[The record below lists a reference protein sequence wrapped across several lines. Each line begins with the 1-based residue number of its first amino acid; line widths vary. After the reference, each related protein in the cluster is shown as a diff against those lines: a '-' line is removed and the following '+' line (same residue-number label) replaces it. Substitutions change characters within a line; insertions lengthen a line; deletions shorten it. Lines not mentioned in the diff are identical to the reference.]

1 MTTSTSINIKNLI
14 KELKLISPDNVE
26 IIYEIINHILNNDY
40 IDFDLSYT
48 LKIIYDNLDKKI
60 PIFLKNEQYDLISK
74 LMSIRQTVDI
84 LKTQLNIIYN
94 LNTNKNITENINSI
108 SEITNTSN
116 HSYIEPLDNNIDIC
130 SINNMPLNNTIIAQI
145 IAYNLSN
152 DIDFTKKNT
161 QGFIF
166 QNELYR
172 NITTWKNILIE
183 TCKLLFQKDPNL
195 FNSLPYNEDLQ
206 GKQHTTYFSTS
217 RTKATIN
224 NRRSI
229 RRPYKIPTSNVY
241 VETNLSANNIVS
253 LIKKLLLLYNVPL
266 SNYKILI
273 LENTSN
279 LSKKVVDDEN
289 KAIPQ
294 NDSLTINTSTNEK
307 PKADIVNTINRTTEE
322 NIIKQPIKK
331 IYINDNIQNCPSC
344 NHELENFN
352 LPFVIIK
359 KCPFCKKHY
368 ISHKNFS
375 QINKSAK
382 YFTDYRFV
390 DLSKTNVIYKTEF
403 IQSIKKCLNPHE
415 YIITIGNIDN
425 ISINMSPIKLY
436 LYKNEFFTKGWFDFF
451 TVLLKTLYSINPDNF
466 QDIIYTTPSRLSL
479 NNTQLSQPCE
489 LPFKINN
496 CTIFIDTVVTLNS
509 ENLREFIQQILSVY
523 LISDDNFIIVAK

>member
-1 MTTSTSINIKNLI
+1 MKINDFIDTLSNISPNDLNTFYEIFDSFINNNINLLDLNNKIYQICNNLNNKLTPLGNNKQYSKIKNLTTAI
-14 KELKLISPDNVE
+14 E
-26 IIYEIINHILNNDY
+26 Y
-40 IDFDLSYT
+40 
-48 LKIIYDNLDKKI
+48 LDKIHNK
-60 PIFLKNEQYDLISK
+60 ISK
-74 LMSIRQTVDI
+74 F
-84 LKTQLNIIYN
+84 
-94 LNTNKNITENINSI
+94 NTNNTPETTKTLNQSNIES
-108 SEITNTSN
+108 S
-116 HSYIEPLDNNIDIC
+116 
-130 SINNMPLNNTIIAQI
+130 NNTIIAQI

-152 DIDFTKKNT
+152 DIDFTKKNP

-195 FNSLPYNEDLQ
+195 FNSLPYNKNLQ
-206 GKQHTTYFSTS
+206 GKQNTTYFSTS

-224 NRRSI
+224 NRRPI
-229 RRPYKIPTSNVY
+229 RKPYKIPTSNVY

-279 LSKKVVDDEN
+279 LSKKNVDNEN
-289 KAIPQ
+289 KAISQ
-294 NDSLTINTSTNEK
+294 NNSLTTNISTNEK
-307 PKADIVNTINRTTEE
+307 PKTDIINTINRTTEK

-331 IYINDNIQNCPSC
+331 IYISDNIQNCPSC

-390 DLSKTNVIYKTEF
+390 DLSKTNVIYRTEF
-403 IQSIKKCLNPHE
+403 IQSIKKRLNPHE

-451 TVLLKTLYSINPDNF
+451 TVLLKTLYSINSDNF
-466 QDIIYTTPSRLSL
+466 QDLIYTTPSRLSL
-479 NNTQLSQPCE
+479 NNNQLSQPCE

-496 CTIFIDTVVTLNS
+496 YTFFIDTVVTLNS
-509 ENLREFIQQILSVY
+509 ENLRKFIQQILSVY
-523 LISDDNFIIVAK
+523 LTSDDNFIIVVK